1 MEGELRER
9 VGGTRSLTVDGDRH
23 ERVGG
28 VAALEAG
35 GTIHLKAGG
44 AIVIEAGD
52 VTLRGPGGFVRIDAS
67 GVSIDGGAVRIQQ
80 GGAPGGAPAAR
91 PALPFVPAGAP
102 VRAEPV
108 RLPLL
113 GFAGGLPPMQAGGLG
128 GGGGPLTPEEGAVC
142 GFICRCKEEKLRQ
155 RCVTQH
161 IRALE
166 EASAHTSP
174 LKAEVPYDMSKRP
187 PEPIMSKNDPRRAT
201 RSSPKGSR
209 IPDVVVVKDG
219 TKPPTRDNIKEVIEI
234 KFPPDELKREQE
246 LAYTAIAGKARFKEL
261 GPDRCGC
268 PRQKPQPQPQEITA
282 GDVAEVAALT
292 LLVIALVLDDAV
304 PGGQADDV
312 AIPPAVARI
321 LSKLAPLLGGPV
333 VVP

>member
-1 MEGELRER
+1 
-9 VGGTRSLTVDGDRH
+9 
-23 ERVGG
+23 
-28 VAALEAG
+28 
-35 GTIHLKAGG
+35 
-44 AIVIEAGD
+44 
-52 VTLRGPGGFVRIDAS
+52 
-67 GVSIDGGAVRIQQ
+67 
-80 GGAPGGAPAAR
+80 
-91 PALPFVPAGAP
+91 
-102 VRAEPV
+102 
-108 RLPLL
+108 
-113 GFAGGLPPMQAGGLG
+113 
-128 GGGGPLTPEEGAVC
+128 
-142 GFICRCKEEKLRQ
+142 
-155 RCVTQH
+155 VTQH

-166 EASAHTSP
+166 DASAHTSP

-234 KFPPDELKREQE
+234 KFPPDELEDEQRK
-246 LAYTAIAGKARFKEL
+246 AYTAIAGKATFKEL
-261 GPDRCGC
+261 GPNQCGC
-268 PRQKPQPQPQEITA
+268 PREKKPQPPEITA

-292 LLVIALVLDDAV
+292 LLVVALALDDAV

-321 LSKLAPLLGGPV
+321 LGKLVPLLRGPV